1 MELPYYSRQLLL
13 QLHTLCKEQHF
24 CDCTIF
30 IGTIHFRAH
39 KLMLAAASLLFKS
52 LLDDTDTIS
61 IDSSVVTAE
70 EFTLLLEIVYTGKLP
85 PGKHNLTKVISVA
98 DALQMFD
105 VAVSCKKLLTDLM
118 NRSTQSRTVLN
129 CSGQLSD
136 TTRKAKSEASQVKV
150 IDDDRKIPQVYE
162 QNTTVSSKVKP
173 QPLTVS
179 PHAEKL
185 PHMAIGMSTL
195 QTDTM
200 PAVHGNPGKKTAFQ
214 VSSMT
219 VASPGTFETTPALE
233 DPSVNNDFN
242 FATVAAPSI
251 LKQIANSE
259 NVENMIGMALSQ
271 TVTGS
276 THTEVA
282 LGSAPSEAMTCSTP
296 AQLLNVITSSE
307 SEFELETNEPMT
319 GSSPAKAT
327 TGLAPPEV
335 MTGRTSPDML
345 FKKVPSEVVSDVE
358 PVKQINGS
366 SPVEEVKSPSPSEV
380 ETGQATSKVVTGNVP
395 FDEATPPALS
405 EAVTELA
412 SSTSVIGS
420 AESGKGTFSGLS
432 EEEVDMV
439 SSVAMTSREISGSVN
454 NQVLSQLLTTTA
466 VSDSILATS
475 EPELSTTELV
485 TTVSSA
491 EVELLPSSVAIIAAG
506 KETRLEDS
514 NTIPLSDKCE
524 LSSNQESPHA
534 SHSETTETKAVEHQ
548 TPTRRC
554 RLSHNETNVPAF
566 QTFTTGCDYATR
578 KVEEEDTE
586 PLMKKRRFNKA
597 EFNSFS
603 SFNKH
608 THHNYHSSNPI
619 IFDGKTGK
627 LEPSALRSWNHEKP
641 NNLGVTPETL
651 GSKGDLDFMLQ
662 YEHVFKEALSS
673 CPTLLKKLVDGGEME
688 ESEKQMLLQGYP
700 DKEREL
706 VFKKIL
712 EKLKDGQTAHA
723 QTVLYMLEL
732 CRDTHPALEE
742 ALLPRKQT
750 IAECGP
756 LTGSQEGSTA
766 LFDLLLEHK
775 DDLVQSITELSPI
788 IECLDTAED
797 GFLSRIEKKVILD
810 CCEGRS
816 HREAVENLL
825 KKVTDEKV
833 LRAESFVKLLQAVK
847 EAFPELCLLLD
858 ALQGKVTEHLSPEEY
873 GFELLGRY
881 HDNLAEIITDPHV
894 ILSGLTEAVNLT
906 PREREIIEEIVKKD
920 SCVSAFSSLASAVLK
935 EKILSSTACWQLVLA
950 LQGGGVPL
958 NTMLEDIRKEPGAE
972 IFFQSV
978 SKRET
983 VAMEVLLRHSDLIA
997 EAIKE
1002 SKRLELVTSGDEDLT
1017 DSAKE
1022 LLSVICEKED
1032 CAVSCVKQ
1040 LLSAVL
1046 EKSVPSL
1053 KFCQLLCR
1061 LQESFPGLQPLMQ
1074 ELEQMG
1080 LLTGRDGEMK
1090 DIRKW
1095 KVNSEYQLEALDKRE
1110 TSNPEP
1116 SELENVETVCI
1127 KDRCVSVKQEGK
1139 RVAISS
1145 SKKSYICKYCN
1156 KIFHFRCRLEVH
1168 VKRCRMALEKPVQ
1181 CQECNEVKASK
1192 KELEKHRQEAHCYPN
1207 TDRTA
1212 RGRKKRLMV
1221 TCDICGK
1228 EFAHPSGMQYHK
1240 RTEHFDEKPFSC
1252 SDCGAKFAANSTLKN
1267 HQRLHTG
1274 ERPYMCKHCQMTFTQ
1289 AAALAYH
1296 TKKKHSEGKMYA
1308 CQYCD
1313 AVFAQSI
1320 ELTRHVRT
1328 HTGDKPYVCRECGKG
1343 FSQANGLS
1351 VHLRTFHNI
1360 EDPYDC
1366 QKCRMSFPTLDEHRK
1381 HIQEVHSREYHPCP
1395 TCGKIFSAPSLLERH
1410 MVTHVGGKPYNC
1422 EICDKAY
1429 QLSGLWYHN
1438 RTHHPDIFAAQNRR
1452 SSKFT
1457 SLLCISCEKGF
1468 PTASALQKHVK
1479 EEHADMKLPECDK
1492 CQQIFPSPAAL
1503 QVHMKCKHSGEIE
1516 GSQPF
1521 RCLYCTDAF
1530 RFPGALQHHVAT
1542 EHFSQTENAF
1552 GCQLCGELFTSQPQ
1566 LQRHYETEHPEVVIA
1581 EGHATP
1587 TQVMQV
1593 IHTTDDLESS
1603 EQVVTME
1610 ESQLTGPQLIVS
1622 VPGSQENEDGSKIVA
1637 VSMNDL
1643 LDGSVTLICGE
1654 TK

>member
-1 MELPYYSRQLLL
+1 MELPYYSKQLLL

-70 EFTLLLEIVYTGKLP
+70 EFTLLLEIVYTGRLP

-105 VAVSCKKLLTDLM
+105 VAVSCKKLLTDLV
-118 NRSTQSRTVLN
+118 NRSTQSRTLVDS
-129 CSGQLSD
+129 SGRPSD
-136 TTRKAKSEASQVKV
+136 ATRKAISEARQVKV
-150 IDDDRKIPQVYE
+150 IDNDVKISQVSDH
-162 QNTTVSSKVKP
+162 NAMVSSKIKL
-173 QPLTVS
+173 QPFTAS
-179 PHAEKL
+179 PNAEKS
-185 PHMAIGMSTL
+185 PDMTVGMTNL
-195 QTDTM
+195 ETDTM
-200 PAVHGNPGKKTAFQ
+200 AAMHGNPGKKTVFQ
-214 VSSMT
+214 VSSGTMT
-219 VASPGTFETTPALE
+219 SPGTFGTTPALE
-233 DPSVNNDFN
+233 DPSVIGDLN
-242 FATVAAPSI
+242 FGTVAAPMI
-251 LKQIANSE
+251 LKQIAASE
-259 NVENMIGMALSQ
+259 NVENRNGLALSR
-271 TVTGS
+271 VVIGSAHSEVVIGS
-276 THTEVA
+276 THSEVI
-282 LGSAPSEAMTCSTP
+282 TCSTP
-296 AQLLNVITSSE
+296 AQLMNVTKPSE
-307 SEFELETNEPMT
+307 AEFVLATNEPT
-319 GSSPAKAT
+319 TASSSAKAT
-327 TGLAPPEV
+327 TSLA
-335 MTGRTSPDML
+335 
-345 FKKVPSEVVSDVE
+345 PSEVRTGPESPDLAFTKVSSKVVSDLE
-358 PVKQINGS
+358 PFKRNNDS
-366 SPVEEVKSPSPSEV
+366 EPVEEVKSPTLSEV
-380 ETGQATSKVVTGNVP
+380 GTCPAPSKVRTGQVP
-395 FDEATPPALS
+395 FDEAAPPAPS
-405 EAVTELA
+405 EAVTDLA

-420 AESGKGTFSGLS
+420 AESGKEPFSRPS
-432 EEEVDMV
+432 EEEADMV
-439 SSVAMTSREISGSVN
+439 SSVAVPVKEISVSVTN
-454 NQVLSQLLTTTA
+454 LGPSQLLTSTI
-466 VSDSILATS
+466 VSNSILATPG
-475 EPELSTTELV
+475 PEFSTTALV

-491 EVELLPSSVAIIAAG
+491 EVDLLNPSVALKAAG
-506 KETRLEDS
+506 KATELEDT
-514 NTIPLSDKCE
+514 NTILLSAKCNP
-524 LSSNQESPHA
+524 SSNQEGQHG
-534 SHSETTETKAVEHQ
+534 SHCETTETKVMEQQ
-548 TPTRRC
+548 TSTRC
-554 RLSHNETNVPAF
+554 SLANDETNVPAF
-566 QTFTTGCDYATR
+566 QTFTASGDYATR
-578 KVEEEDTE
+578 KDEEEDTE
-586 PLMKKRRFNKA
+586 PLIKKRRFIKA
-597 EFNSFS
+597 E
-603 SFNKH
+603 
-608 THHNYHSSNPI
+608 
-619 IFDGKTGK
+619 DM
-627 LEPSALRSWNHEKP
+627 
-641 NNLGVTPETL
+641 
-651 GSKGDLDFMLQ
+651 GSKSDLDVLLQ
-662 YEHVFKEALSS
+662 YEHVFTEALSNS
-673 CPTLLKKLVDGGEME
+673 PTLLKKLVDGKEME
-688 ESEKQMLLQGYP
+688 ESEKQMLLQSYQG
-700 DKEREL
+700 KESESA
-706 VFKKIL
+706 FKKIL
-712 EKLKDGQTAHA
+712 EKVKDGQAAHA

-732 CRDTHPALEE
+732 CRDTHPAVEE
-742 ALLPRKQT
+742 TLLHRKQKIT
-750 IAECGP
+750 ECGQ
-756 LTGSQEGSTA
+756 LTGSQEDSTA
-766 LFDLLLEHK
+766 LFGLLLEHK

-797 GFLSRIEKKVILD
+797 GFLSSIEKKVILD

-833 LRAESFVKLLQAVK
+833 LRAESVVKLLQAVK

-858 ALQGKVTEHLSPEEY
+858 ALQPQGKFTAQLNPEEY
-873 GFELLGRY
+873 GLELLRRHHGS
-881 HDNLAEIITDPHV
+881 LAEIITDPLV
-894 ILSGLTEAVNLT
+894 LLRGLTEAVNLT
-906 PREREIIEEIVKKD
+906 PREREIIEQIVKKE

-935 EKILSSTACWQLVLA
+935 EKVLSSTACWQLVLA
-950 LQGGGVPL
+950 LQEGGVPF
-958 NTMLEDIRKEPGAE
+958 NTVLEDIRKEPGAE

-978 SKRET
+978 VKREA
-983 VAMEVLLRHSDLIA
+983 VATEVLLRHSELIV
-997 EAIKE
+997 EAIRE
-1002 SKRLELVTSGDEDLT
+1002 SKRLELITSGEEDIN
-1017 DSAKE
+1017 DAAKE
-1022 LLSVICEKED
+1022 LLSIVCEKED
-1032 CAVSCVKQ
+1032 CEVSCAKQ
-1040 LLSAVL
+1040 FLSAVL

-1061 LQESFPGLQPLMQ
+1061 LQESFPSLQPLMQ
-1074 ELEQMG
+1074 ELEQLG
-1080 LLTGRDGEMK
+1080 LLTGRDGDK
-1090 DIRKW
+1090 KNIRKW
-1095 KVNSEYQLEALDKRE
+1095 KVNSDYQLEALDKGE
-1110 TSNPEP
+1110 APTPKS
-1116 SELENVETVCI
+1116 SELENVGTVCI
-1127 KDRCVSVKQEGK
+1127 KDRCVSVKKEAR
-1139 RVAISS
+1139 RVAIST
-1145 SKKSYICKYCN
+1145 SKKTYICKYCN

-1192 KELEKHRQEAHCYPN
+1192 KELEKHRQEAHCFPN
-1207 TDRTA
+1207 ADRTA

-1313 AVFAQSI
+1313 SVFAQSI

-1366 QKCRMSFPTLDEHRK
+1366 QKCRMSFPTLDDHRK

-1429 QLSGLWYHN
+1429 QQLSGLWYHN

-1503 QVHMKCKHSGEIE
+1503 QVHMKCKHSG
-1516 GSQPF
+1516 SQPF

-1552 GCQLCGELFTSQPQ
+1552 GCELCGELFTSQPQ
-1566 LQRHYETEHPEVVIA
+1566 LQRHYETEHPEVVIE
-1581 EGHATP
+1581 EGEATP

-1603 EQVVTME
+1603 EQVVSVE
-1610 ESQLTGPQLIVS
+1610 ESQMTAPHLIVS
-1622 VPGSQENEDGSKIVA
+1622 VPGSQENENGSKIVA

>member
-105 VAVSCKKLLTDLM
+105 VAVSCKKLLTDLV
-118 NRSTQSRTVLN
+118 NRSTQSRTVVDS
-129 CSGQLSD
+129 SGRQSD
-136 TTRKAKSEASQVKV
+136 AKRKAISETRQVKV
-150 IDDDRKIPQVYE
+150 IDDEGKIPQVSE
-162 QNTTVSSKVKP
+162 HNTTVSSKLKS
-173 QPLTVS
+173 QPLTAS
-179 PHAEKL
+179 PNAEL
-185 PHMAIGMSTL
+185 PNMTVGVTTL
-195 QTDTM
+195 ETDTM
-200 PAVHGNPGKKTAFQ
+200 VAMHGNLGKKTTFQ
-214 VSSMT
+214 VSSATM
-219 VASPGTFETTPALE
+219 ASPGTFGTTPALE
-233 DPSVNNDFN
+233 DPRVIGDLN
-242 FATVAAPSI
+242 FGTVAAPSI
-251 LKQIANSE
+251 LKQIAASE
-259 NVENMIGMALSQ
+259 NVENMIGLVHSQ
-271 TVTGS
+271 MVTGS
-276 THTEVA
+276 AHSEVA
-282 LGSAPSEAMTCSTP
+282 IGSTHSEIITCSTP
-296 AQLLNVITSSE
+296 AQLMNVTKPSDA
-307 SEFELETNEPMT
+307 EFVLSPNEPTT
-319 GSSPAKAT
+319 GSSTAKAT
-327 TGLAPPEV
+327 TSLAPPEIT
-335 MTGRTSPDML
+335 TGPASLDLALT
-345 FKKVPSEVVSDVE
+345 KVPSELVSDLE
-358 PVKQINGS
+358 PVKQIHDSVPIEGM
-366 SPVEEVKSPSPSEV
+366 KSPTPSEV
-380 ETGQATSKVVTGNVP
+380 ETGPAPSKVMTDQVP
-395 FDEATPPALS
+395 FDEATPSAPS
-405 EAVTELA
+405 ETVTDLT
-412 SSTSVIGS
+412 SSTSVTGS
-420 AESGKGTFSGLS
+420 AQSGKEPFSGPS

-439 SSVAMTSREISGSVN
+439 SSVEMPVREISESVTISEP
-454 NQVLSQLLTTTA
+454 SQLLTSTI
-466 VSDSILATS
+466 VSNSILATPTTS
-475 EPELSTTELV
+475 GPEFSTTALV

-491 EVELLPSSVAIIAAG
+491 EVELLSPSVVVIAAG
-506 KETRLEDS
+506 KATELEDT
-514 NTIPLSDKCE
+514 NTIPLSAKCNP
-524 LSSNQESPHA
+524 SSNQEGQHG
-534 SHSETTETKAVEHQ
+534 SHSETTKIVEQQ
-548 TPTRRC
+548 TPTRC
-554 RLSHNETNVPAF
+554 GLANNETNVPAF
-566 QTFTTGCDYATR
+566 QTFTTSCDYATR
-578 KVEEEDTE
+578 KDEEEDVE
-586 PLMKKRRFNKA
+586 PLMKKRRFIKA
-597 EFNSFS
+597 E
-603 SFNKH
+603 
-608 THHNYHSSNPI
+608 
-619 IFDGKTGK
+619 
-627 LEPSALRSWNHEKP
+627 AM
-641 NNLGVTPETL
+641 
-651 GSKGDLDFMLQ
+651 GSKSDLDVLLQ
-662 YEHVFKEALSS
+662 YEHVFTEALSNS
-673 CPTLLKKLVDGGEME
+673 PTLLKKLVDGKEME
-688 ESEKQMLLQGYP
+688 ESEKQMLLQSYQG
-700 DKEREL
+700 KERESA
-706 VFKKIL
+706 FKKIL
-712 EKLKDGQTAHA
+712 EKVKDGQAAHA

-732 CRDTHPALEE
+732 CRDTHPAVEE
-742 ALLPRKQT
+742 TLLHRKQKIT
-750 IAECGP
+750 ECGQ

-766 LFDLLLEHK
+766 LFGLLLEHK

-797 GFLSRIEKKVILD
+797 GFLSSIEKKVILD

-833 LRAESFVKLLQAVK
+833 LGAESFVKLLQGVK
-847 EAFPELCLLLD
+847 EAFPELSLLLD
-858 ALQGKVTEHLSPEEY
+858 ALQPQGKVTAQLNPEEY
-873 GFELLGRY
+873 GFELLRR
-881 HDNLAEIITDPHV
+881 HHENLAGIITDPLV
-894 ILSGLTEAVNLT
+894 VLRGLTEAVNLT
-906 PREREIIEEIVKKD
+906 PREREIIEQTVKKE

-950 LQGGGVPL
+950 LQEGGVPL
-958 NTMLEDIRKEPGAE
+958 NAMLEDIRKEQGAE

-978 SKRET
+978 VKRET
-983 VAMEVLLRHSDLIA
+983 VATEVLLRHSELIA
-997 EAIKE
+997 EAIRE
-1002 SKRLELVTSGDEDLT
+1002 SKRLELITSGEEDLT
-1017 DSAKE
+1017 DAAKE
-1022 LLSVICEKED
+1022 LLSIVCENED
-1032 CAVSCVKQ
+1032 CEVSCAKQ
-1040 LLSAVL
+1040 FLSAVL

-1061 LQESFPGLQPLMQ
+1061 LQDSFPSLQPLMQ
-1074 ELEQMG
+1074 ELEQLG

-1090 DIRKW
+1090 NIRKW
-1095 KVNSEYQLEALDKRE
+1095 KVNSDYQLEALDKGE
-1110 TSNPEP
+1110 ASNQKS
-1116 SELENVETVCI
+1116 SELEKVGTVCI
-1127 KDRCVSVKQEGK
+1127 RDRCVSVKKEAK

-1192 KELEKHRQEAHCYPN
+1192 KDLEKHRQEAHCYPN
-1207 TDRTA
+1207 ADRTA

-1313 AVFAQSI
+1313 SVFAQSI

-1366 QKCRMSFPTLDEHRK
+1366 QKCRMSFPTLDDHRK

-1429 QLSGLWYHN
+1429 QQLSGLWYHN

-1503 QVHMKCKHSGEIE
+1503 QVHMKCKHSG
-1516 GSQPF
+1516 SQPF

-1552 GCQLCGELFTSQPQ
+1552 GCELCGELFTSQPQ
-1566 LQRHYETEHPEVVIA
+1566 LQRHYETEHPEVVIV
-1581 EGHATP
+1581 EGQATP

-1610 ESQLTGPQLIVS
+1610 ESQMTAPQLIVS
-1622 VPGSQENEDGSKIVA
+1622 VPGSQEN
-1637 VSMNDL
+1637 
-1643 LDGSVTLICGE
+1643 
-1654 TK
+1654 